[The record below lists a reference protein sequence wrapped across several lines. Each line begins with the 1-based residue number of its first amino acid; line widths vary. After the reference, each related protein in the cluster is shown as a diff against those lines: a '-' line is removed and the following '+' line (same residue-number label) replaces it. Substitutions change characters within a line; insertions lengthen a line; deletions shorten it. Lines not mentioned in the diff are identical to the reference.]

1 LHPRREAILKFL
13 SVERGMSAQQL
24 AKAIPFSQG
33 ERKETPISITP
44 KRTDGKTK
52 TYQYPGTYQLT
63 IQMLNRLK
71 KEGIVKQTKEVSARE
86 GKVNVNASYI
96 WSVVADADFEKQG
109 YSKDKRIPIDPDNKD
124 HELDC
129 ADFLVA
135 LVEAIYPN
143 LDRLSHWDYSWTK
156 EERDTFHIDGANG
169 YGVNYDRHFILDG
182 KEYFLEVDRGT
193 KNPEYVYEQLKRYKR
208 FLAEKSRG
216 ATLLVTAQRY
226 RFKTDQDKAAEIWN
240 MVRRLGVPSRQML
253 VCIHSLALQN
263 PLAPVWKCPP
273 DPKLSY
279 TPNGA

>member
-1 LHPRREAILKFL
+1 
-13 SVERGMSAQQL
+13 
-24 AKAIPFSQG
+24 
-33 ERKETPISITP
+33 
-44 KRTDGKTK
+44 
-52 TYQYPGTYQLT
+52 
-63 IQMLNRLK
+63 MLNRLK
-71 KEGIVKQTKEVSARE
+71 KEGIVRQTKEVSARE

-96 WSVVADADFEKQG
+96 WSIIPDPDFEKQG

-156 EERDTFHIDGANG
+156 EERDTFKIDGEHG

-240 MVRRLGVPSRQML
+240 MIRRLGVPSRQML

-263 PLAPVWKCPP
+263 PLASIWKCPP

-279 TPNGA
+279 TPDGA